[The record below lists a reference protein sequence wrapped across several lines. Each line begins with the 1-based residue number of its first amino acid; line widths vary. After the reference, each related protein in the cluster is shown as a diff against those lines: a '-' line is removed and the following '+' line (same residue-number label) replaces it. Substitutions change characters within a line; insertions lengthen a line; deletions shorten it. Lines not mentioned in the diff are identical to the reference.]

1 LEDCPDIVLIVID
14 ALQAVAACMTLATSQ
29 TTIDLEFGE
38 HDRLAFGPCSSSPMK
53 ELVDQEMGMAFVPS
67 MTGIDGKDFHCS
79 RLFHNLEQF
88 AGSVNKNL
96 RKLSEIQ
103 YDIK

>member
-1 LEDCPDIVLIVID
+1 
-14 ALQAVAACMTLATSQ
+14 
-29 TTIDLEFGE
+29 
-38 HDRLAFGPCSSSPMK
+38 
-53 ELVDQEMGMAFVPS
+53 MAFVPS

-103 YDIK
+103 YDIQ